1 MSLAEIRFLQR
12 KLKEKYGEVGVVAGK
27 YLEAGFS
34 VNVRT
39 IKTPKG
45 VIDIV
50 AIKGREKLAIDV
62 YIKSGKLPLNI
73 VEEVYEKAKHIDA
86 KPVLALWGRGVE
98 LDEDIIKKANE
109 LGVKIRRF

>member
-1 MSLAEIRFLQR
+1 MSLAEIRFIQK
-12 KLKEKYGEVGVVAGK
+12 KLKEKYGEVGVIAGK

-34 VNVRT
+34 IN
-39 IKTPKG
+39 IKTVKTPRG

-50 AIKGREKLAIDV
+50 ASRGKEKLAIDV
-62 YIKSGKLPLNI
+62 YDKSGKLPLNAI
-73 VEEVYEKAKHIDA
+73 EEIYEKAKHIGA

-98 LDEDIIKKANE
+98 LDENVIKKANE